1 VKATP
6 LGIHNRRAVRDL
18 LLTHGWERGKADA
31 AASGIAGAA
40 VHVSGL
46 TGDALE
52 RLIGY
57 AGPKLG
63 LDVLTGEDWAIV
75 AGSMARLSAFAR
87 PWSGPP
93 ELAEV
98 ATAAGRAL
106 ASDVP
111 KHWQTARGPVPL
123 ERPVMMGI
131 LNLTPD
137 SFSDGGRYATPE
149 AAISR
154 AERLV
159 EDGAAIIDLGGE
171 STRPGRP
178 EPVPVDEELRRVIPV
193 VESLTERHP
202 DLMLSVD
209 TVKAPVAKSALE
221 AGAAIVNDVSALR
234 MDPDMAGVVADG
246 KAGVILMHSRGTVSD
261 MATYDHAHY
270 GEDVV
275 GTVLEELGEAL
286 ERAAKAGIAMERI
299 VVDPGFGFAK
309 NEDHNLRLLD
319 QLSALKILGRPI
331 LVGPSRK
338 RFLGAVTGRE
348 VGQRDIATAAAC
360 ALAYERGARLFRV
373 HKPSITR
380 DALQVAHAMDTGV
393 A

>member
-1 VKATP
+1 MKATA
-6 LGIHNRRAVRDL
+6 LGLHNRRAVRDL

-46 TGDALE
+46 TADALE
-52 RLIGY
+52 RLIAY
-57 AGPKLG
+57 AGPRLG
-63 LDVLTGEDWAIV
+63 LDVLTGADWAIV

-87 PWSGPP
+87 PWSAPA
-93 ELAEV
+93 ELVEV
-98 ATAAGRAL
+98 AAAAGRAL
-106 ASDVP
+106 PIDTP
-111 KHWQTARGPVPL
+111 QHWVTARGSVPL
-123 ERPVMMGI
+123 DRPVVMGI

-137 SFSDGGRYATPE
+137 SFSDGGRYPTPE
-149 AAISR
+149 AALSR
-154 AERLV
+154 AEQLAA
-159 EDGAAIIDLGGE
+159 DGAAIIDLGGE

-178 EPVPVDEELRRVIPV
+178 DPVPVDEELRRVIPV
-193 VESLTERHP
+193 VERLAERHP
-202 DLMLSVD
+202 DLLLSVD
-209 TVKAPVAKSALE
+209 TVKAAVAKSALE

-261 MATYDHAHY
+261 MATNDHANY
-270 GEDVV
+270 GDDVV
-275 GTVLEELGEAL
+275 GDILQELGEAL
-286 ERAAKAGIAMERI
+286 ERAAQSGIAMERI

-309 NEDHNLRLLD
+309 NEGHNLRLLD
-319 QLSALKILGRPI
+319 QLSVLTVLGRPI

-348 VGQRDIATAAAC
+348 VGHRDIATAAAC

-373 HKPSITR
+373 HEPGITR
-380 DALQVAHAMDTGV
+380 DALRVAHALETG
-393 A
+393 AA